1 MFSFQGAAAR
11 SLRSWLDVLLGLEVG
26 AVAISSFDT
35 YLAHGLP
42 QIKQR
47 AGLA

>member
-1 MFSFQGAAAR
+1 MGINAPITNAGGSR
-11 SLRSWLDVLLGLEVG
+11 MMEVG

-35 YLAHGLP
+35 YLVHGLP